1 MHYYRGCCAHTPPSE
16 WLSLFHSESCNEW
29 LEVLVISVLSEVFV
43 RLSKGIQPVLHPS
56 HPDAPRPLC
65 INKHLHSWNL
75 NKPTA
80 RSHVCFPACLHAGL
94 FLLLLL
100 CFFLIST
107 RNRLKGCHT
116 SAVSFHTMNLS
127 RLFFQIKLSLTN
139 RIAAFGNKSQHVK
152 NSKFRF
158 LQRARCVKASSR
170 GSFTRPSTSR
180 VSEHYDTLDAG

>member
-1 MHYYRGCCAHTPPSE
+1 MHYYRGCCAHMPPSE

-100 CFFLIST
+100 CFFSLAQEIGLKAVTHQPCHFT
-107 RNRLKGCHT
+107 RWICP
-116 SAVSFHTMNLS
+116 VCFS
-127 RLFFQIKLSLTN
+127 RLNWVWPIGSLRLVTN
-139 RIAAFGNKSQHVK
+139 RSMWKIPNFVFCNALGA
-152 NSKFRF
+152 
-158 LQRARCVKASSR
+158 
-170 GSFTRPSTSR
+170 
-180 VSEHYDTLDAG
+180 